1 MKLTPYQALPTRR
14 DTRVPQW
21 GEFFYPLNTSSDSPA
36 QTEPVIQAMK
46 RRDYSQSPGAVKK
59 RKLLEQRRDRGSSE
73 SSLTVDDNEESIASV
88 HKEAA
93 LQDIKINALTQIV
106 KLLEMKQYV

>member
-21 GEFFYPLNTSSDSPA
+21 GETFYPLNTSSDSPA

-46 RRDYSQSPGAVKK
+46 RRDYSQSPGAVKN
-59 RKLLEQRRDRGSSE
+59 RKLREQRRDRGSSE
-73 SSLTVDDNEESIASV
+73 LSLIVDDNKESIASV

-106 KLLEMKQYV
+106 KLLEMKVYV